1 MVVAGIDIGSRTA
14 KVVLF
19 GEGKVVSHS
28 VALVG
33 IDLKGSC
40 EQALG
45 EALEKAKL
53 SARDVGYI
61 ISAGTGKKVLPFV
74 DEEVTE
80 SVASAKGAV
89 WLFPLAGTVIDIGAE
104 AIKAITCDERGNV
117 LDFARNEKCA
127 AGAGAFVEAMSRAL
141 EVEVGKIGALSL
153 EAKGEI
159 QLDATCVIF
168 AESEVVSLIHAGTP
182 KADIARSIHDA
193 IATRTSSMVRRIGVR
208 EEVIVIGGLAKNI
221 GVVDS
226 LKRLLKSEVSLPEEP
241 QIVTALGAALL
252 ASERPKRAGKDY
264 FFGVSQSQG
273 SRGESAVISLP
284 GGLGA
289 EQAGVSTGFWKW
301 REYSWKAPGKD
312 WREARSLTAGV
323 DVGSVSSQAVILAD
337 GELLAYSSVRTGSVS
352 RDSARKAMDG
362 AIGAID
368 GGGVRLEDI
377 QFIMGTGYGRVNVPF
392 AHKTLTEISCHARG
406 ANYLGGSRVRTI
418 LDMGGQD
425 CKAIRCN
432 AEGKVTS
439 FIMNDKCAAGT
450 GRGME
455 VMADLLSVPIDEL
468 GPLSLT
474 IDKEPPTVSSTCVV
488 FAKSEVM
495 DLLRQGWSKAE
506 VLAAYCEAMAHRVVI
521 LLERIGVEEEFTV
534 TGGIAKN
541 VGVVR
546 RVEKALGVKSVTIKP
561 DPQIAGAVGAALLA
575 RDFLIRS
582 GKAS

>member
-1 MVVAGIDIGSRTA
+1 
-14 KVVLF
+14 
-19 GEGKVVSHS
+19 
-28 VALVG
+28 
-33 IDLKGSC
+33 
-40 EQALG
+40 
-45 EALEKAKL
+45 
-53 SARDVGYI
+53 
-61 ISAGTGKKVLPFV
+61 
-74 DEEVTE
+74 
-80 SVASAKGAV
+80 
-89 WLFPLAGTVIDIGAE
+89 
-104 AIKAITCDERGNV
+104 
-117 LDFARNEKCA
+117 
-127 AGAGAFVEAMSRAL
+127 
-141 EVEVGKIGALSL
+141 
-153 EAKGEI
+153 
-159 QLDATCVIF
+159 
-168 AESEVVSLIHAGTP
+168 
-182 KADIARSIHDA
+182 
-193 IATRTSSMVRRIGVR
+193 MVRRIGVR
-208 EEVIVIGGLAKNI
+208 EEVIIIGGLAKNS

-226 LKRLLKSEVSLPEEP
+226 LKGLLKSRVSLPEEP
-241 QIVTALGAALL
+241 QIVTALGAALMAAEKPQREAKEHFL
-252 ASERPKRAGKDY
+252 SAFKIRD
-264 FFGVSQSQG
+264 
-273 SRGESAVISLP
+273 SRGEATVTLERGSE
-284 GGLGA
+284 A
-289 EQAGVSTGFWKW
+289 ESRKAPTEFWKW
-301 REYSWKAPGKD
+301 REYSWRAPGKD

-352 RDSARKAMDG
+352 RDSARKAME
-362 AIGAID
+362 AAID
-368 GGGVRLEDI
+368 GRGMRLEDL

-432 AEGKVTS
+432 EQGKVTS

-468 GPLSLT
+468 GPLSLS
-474 IDKEPPTVSSTCVV
+474 IDREPPTVSSTCVV

-541 VGVVR
+541 VGVVQ